1 MINFSGQKFFLRTA
15 IQNTFY
21 RNKGHII
28 MSEYQTDPNV
38 IEYLLTLLNISDKVD
53 ASPDF
58 LATINTLRTTPSNE
72 LFKGVPDEHNLHSPN
87 GIIRFMDQ
95 MPGGF
100 FIYHAD
106 NEEHIIYVNQAL
118 LRIFHCATTEEFQE
132 LTGNSFKGMVHPDD
146 LDAVEESI
154 KNQIKQ
160 SKYDLDYVEYR
171 IVRKDGEVRWI
182 EDYGH
187 FVHSDSIGDI
197 FYVFIS
203 DATEKRQRMLM
214 EQHSLIQS
222 VNAENE
228 MKMQSLIESYD
239 EERRSIYQEHLRR
252 LEVIEGLSVNY
263 ESILYINLET
273 DEILPYR
280 LNERTESL
288 VESASQSRRFSRFSS
303 DYVRIWVHPQDR
315 KLVAKVTTP
324 EYIRDRLS
332 ESKTY
337 YLNYRV
343 VSNEEIQF
351 IQLRVVN
358 VGSTDDI
365 SQIVI
370 GYRRVDDEIQ
380 YEMQQQKAL
389 EEALNQAKMANSTKD
404 TFLSNMSH
412 DMRTPLNAIF
422 GYTMLAGK
430 HLDDASLVESYLEK
444 INVAGRQL
452 LDMIEQILEI
462 SWMESRESQLT
473 ETECNL
479 VDLIQ
484 DVKMTI
490 LPQAEDKNITILTD
504 TKELRHCDIYCDQM
518 KLSQI
523 FLNLVNNAIKYT
535 ENDGR
540 IDITAAEKETLPNGY
555 TVYQFVVKDTGIGI
569 SKEFLK
575 RIFEPFQRERNTTF
589 SGVYGTGLGLT
600 IVKNIVDMMKG
611 TISADSTPG
620 QGSTFT
626 ITLSLRTQENA
637 PSATESTD
645 AVRILPENQKILL
658 VDDNEINL
666 EIETELLKELGF
678 QVETASD
685 GKIAVNKVKES
696 APGEYTFVLMDIQ
709 MPVMDGRRAAEAIRR
724 LDDPVLSR
732 IPIIALSANAFE
744 SDRRLSTESG
754 MNAHL
759 TKPLD
764 ISMLLETISRIMD
777 TRP

>member
-1 MINFSGQKFFLRTA
+1 
-15 IQNTFY
+15 
-21 RNKGHII
+21 
-28 MSEYQTDPNV
+28 MSKYPTDPNV
-38 IEYLLTLLNISDKVD
+38 IEYLLALLSISDKVD
-53 ASPDF
+53 ENPHF
-58 LATINTLRTTPSNE
+58 LTTIKNLQTAHTGESLLPV
-72 LFKGVPDEHNLHSPN
+72 LDEHNLLTPS
-87 GIIRFMDQ
+87 GIIKFMNQ

-106 NEEHIIYVNQAL
+106 EEEQIIYLNQAL
-118 LRIFHCATTEEFQE
+118 LRIFHCETLEEFQE

-146 LDAVEESI
+146 LNAVEESI
-154 KNQIKQ
+154 KQQISH

-171 IVRKDGEVRWI
+171 IIRKDGEIRWI

-187 FVHSDSIGDI
+187 FVHSDEIGDI

-203 DATEKRQRMLM
+203 DATEKRQRLLM

-222 VNAENE
+222 VHAENE
-228 MKMQSLIESYD
+228 MKMRTLIESYD

-263 ESILYINLET
+263 ESILYVNLET
-273 DEILPYR
+273 DELLPYR
-280 LNERTESL
+280 MSSRTEILFQNATS
-288 VESASQSRRFSRFSS
+288 SHKFSHFTS
-303 DYVRIWVHPQDR
+303 DYIKAWVHPKDR
-315 KLVAKVTTP
+315 TLVAKVTTP
-324 EYIRDRLS
+324 EYIRAKLS

-343 VSNEEIQF
+343 INNDEIQYL
-351 IQLRVVN
+351 QLRVVN
-358 VGSTDDI
+358 VGNTRNI
-365 SQIVI
+365 SQVVI

-380 YEMQQQKAL
+380 YEMKQQKML
-389 EEALNQAKMANSTKD
+389 EEALNQAKLANSTKD

-422 GYTMLAGK
+422 GYTALSKK
-430 HLDDASLVESYLEK
+430 HLDNSALLDSYLDK
-444 INVAGRQL
+444 INIAGRQL

-462 SWMESRESQLT
+462 SWMESKETQLT

-479 VDLIQ
+479 SDLIQ
-484 DVKMTI
+484 EVKMTI
-490 LPQAEDKNITILTD
+490 LPQAEYKNISIQVD
-504 TKELRHCDIYCDQM
+504 TEGLIHRDIHCDQV

-535 ENDGR
+535 ENDGK
-540 IDITAAEKETLPNGY
+540 IDIIAAEKEKLPNGY
-555 TVYQFVVKDTGIGI
+555 IVYQFMVKDTGIGI

-600 IVKNIVDMMKG
+600 IVKNIVEMMNG
-611 TISADSTPG
+611 TITADSTPG
-620 QGSTFT
+620 RGSTFT
-626 ITLSLRTQENA
+626 VTLSLRAQNNPPA
-637 PSATESTD
+637 AADNTD
-645 AVRILPENQKILL
+645 VVRSLSKNHKVLL

-678 QVETASD
+678 LVETAND
-685 GKIAVNKVKES
+685 GNIAVEKVS
-696 APGEYTFVLMDIQ
+696 ASSPGEYSFILMDIQ
-709 MPVMDGRRAAEAIRR
+709 MPVMDGRKAAEAIRR
-724 LDDPVLSR
+724 LNDPVLSC

-744 SDRRLSTESG
+744 SDKRLSTESG

-759 TKPLD
+759 TKPID
-764 ISMLLETISRIMD
+764 VPVLLETISRIV
-777 TRP
+777 PGIIS